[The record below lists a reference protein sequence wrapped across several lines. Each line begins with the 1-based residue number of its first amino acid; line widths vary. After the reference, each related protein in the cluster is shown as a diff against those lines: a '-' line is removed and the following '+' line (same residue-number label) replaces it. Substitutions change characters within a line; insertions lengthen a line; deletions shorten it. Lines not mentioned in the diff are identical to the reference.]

1 MERNSKWYQLDNAA
15 KIIPSTARGGNTR
28 VFRITCE
35 LKEEVDPQILQNA
48 LDQTI
53 IDFPHFNCVLR
64 KGLFWY
70 YLDARNLQAKVMQII
85 FRPAVRFILREERI
99 YYIVSIISANGS
111 IWKCSMYWQTVR
123 EHLSFSEY

>member
-70 YLDARNLQAKVMQII
+70 YLDARNLHVKVMQDNL
-85 FRPAVRFILREERI
+85 PACSPI
-99 YYIVSIISANGS
+99 YFEGRKNLP
-111 IWKCSMYWQTVR
+111 M
-123 EHLSFSEY
+123 SFS